1 MAQPAPPADI
11 LERPRPG
18 SAWGQDGRACPVS
31 SLRQEAWLFGRNRR
45 NKTDSMEDP
54 VPYTLIVDDEPA
66 VLRFLESVLAR
77 AGWSTDTA
85 KDGVEAVLK
94 VMRGKYDAVL
104 MDIRMPR
111 LNGTDALRIIREFEP
126 DLPVV
131 MFTGH
136 ASEAERYEV
145 VRCGASRCLLK
156 PVKIDSLIESLRV
169 ALLNLSN
176 LDVSRDYGKW

>member
-1 MAQPAPPADI
+1 M
-11 LERPRPG
+11 
-18 SAWGQDGRACPVS
+18 
-31 SLRQEAWLFGRNRR
+31 NRC
-45 NKTDSMEDP
+45 NTTDFTEDP
-54 VPYTLIVDDEPA
+54 VPHTLIVDDEPA
-66 VLRFLESVLAR
+66 VLSFLQSVLAR
-77 AGWSTDTA
+77 AGWRTDTA

-111 LNGTDALRIIREFEP
+111 LDGTDALRIIREFEP

-156 PVKIDSLIESLRV
+156 PVKIDTLIEALRV

-176 LDVSRDYGKW
+176 LDVSRDYGQW